1 MITKPVITK
10 LPSLA
15 TSVQK
20 GISGPV
26 PGTASGRPTQRARFP
41 HQAEPASMDQSDK
54 SPKLSPPLSKEM
66 SLSEIHLF
74 WSIRHACQSIPG
86 RNLLLQEK
94 KHVLQKKTHFFPLM
108 LACPLCANGFFLPK
122 VLFSSAISVFPHE
135 KWWSVVSCWAE
146 VMRSLSS
153 QVPAVISRWT
163 GPWREVDLSRM
174 LTLTPVLS
182 LHLQCPQYQ
191 RYRNKKWHSGH
202 AKVNET

>member
-1 MITKPVITK
+1 MAVPPREPGSPTRQSLPAWIRVTS
-10 LPSLA
+10 LPSCPLHSPRKCLFQKS
-15 TSVQK
+15 TS
-20 GISGPV
+20 SG
-26 PGTASGRPTQRARFP
+26 
-41 HQAEPASMDQSDK
+41 QSDMLVKVFLVGIFFSKRK
-54 SPKLSPPLSKEM
+54 SM
-66 SLSEIHLF
+66 SC
-74 WSIRHACQSIPG
+74 R
-86 RNLLLQEK
+86 
-94 KHVLQKKTHFFPLM
+94 KKTHFFPLM

-191 RYRNKKWHSGH
+191 RYRNKKRHSGH